1 MVNGCLKL
9 VSYYYLRE
17 LKMARVFISHSS
29 RDNESAEQIKN
40 WLKKQGFETPF
51 LDYDK
56 HAGIPPG
63 ADWEKTLY
71 REIEHSEAVIII
83 QTPNWLESKWC
94 FAEFTQARAL
104 GKSIFPI
111 IETPSGGTLISSDIQ
126 ALDLHTDR
134 EGGLEQLSRQLTQIA
149 LDAQGGFGWDSSRAP
164 YPGLLAFQEEDAAL
178 YFGRDNDIRRLIERL
193 DARRAQGGSKLIA
206 LLGASGSG
214 KSSLLRAGVIPRI
227 KRAASNWIVLPVMR
241 PQVRPVD
248 ELARCLAVALGED
261 SDWRKL
267 RNQLNGDN
275 LAQSLSDI
283 ATDLRMQ
290 ALANEAQILLPI
302 DQGEELFGAADLQQ
316 AKLFCEIL
324 NLALSDELPFMAI
337 ITIRSDYLGVLQSA
351 EHLTARFEEFSI
363 GPMPLARIAQIIEGP
378 ARVAGLC
385 IDEAFVHQAVQ
396 DAKTEDALPL
406 LAFALRELYDSASDD
421 NYLSLDEYNALGDKN
436 EDLTPLENSVRKAAD
451 NVLLEA
457 QPDESEQTAL
467 REAFVPA
474 MVRVN
479 EQGEYVRQP
488 ARWSE
493 LPNKSH
499 RLLEL
504 LAKAR
509 LLIISQDD
517 NERIVEVAHEA
528 LLRKWPRLRLWL
540 DDAREFLT
548 GKQQLSKELSDWQNA
563 KNPLKASALLTGL
576 KLNRARGWLAE
587 RPHQLSTEE
596 RAFVLA
602 SIETAE
608 ADELRKMR
616 SRRNITRVS
625 IAAALTMAGIA
636 ALAGWQWREATIA
649 QDVASKAQ
657 QHAEKQTIDARKA
670 KDEAVPWIIRATW
683 RSGAEYEPNVGYVD
697 GIREI
702 IKHADSIINLD
713 KVRFLAPFK
722 IFASGPHESK
732 FNWQS
737 KQFGHYNPEFIR
749 WASDHLIPGAKDPVF
764 RSATQSIYD
773 VHLKTLAH
781 AYCSSYQALHHDP
794 EALNTLKT
802 DYLERLSRGDTDDFF
817 FGEMFYQYSGAME
830 RLKPGLFGTYSHVA
844 APFWIRREVDGTADE
859 FIHGIRKVL
868 ETYDKAYSE
877 ECMRMER
884 PLRMVMTD
892 VLPGVWVMR
901 NEKHSDFAIFNDN
914 GGLTIK
920 RGAQMSE
927 HSWQILDAK
936 NMEIDGINVTYNMTY
951 FPGNFSELPMLEGE
965 QSAIRLHPEQQTSKN
980 GTGVDGLNVT
990 SVTSTIGNFS
1000 RTNYGQW
1007 QGPGLNKNLSQYI
1020 EMGRSSSNLYLYD
1033 EANNTNLKLNFYVG
1047 SMEISVS
1054 KGGGIPSYFGEVL
1067 QYSRPE

>member
-1 MVNGCLKL
+1 
-9 VSYYYLRE
+9 
-17 LKMARVFISHSS
+17 MARVFISHSS

-126 ALDLHTDR
+126 VLDLHTDR
-134 EGGLEQLSRQLTQIA
+134 EGGLEQLSHQLTQIA

-178 YFGRDNDIRRLIERL
+178 YFGRDDDIRRLIERL

-227 KRAASNWIVLPVMR
+227 KRAASNWVVLPVIR

-248 ELARCLAVALGED
+248 ELARCLAVALGKD

-267 RNQLNGDN
+267 RDQLNGNN

-290 ALANEAQILLPI
+290 AMANEAQILLPI

-324 NLALSDELPFMAI
+324 NLALSDELPFIAV

-378 ARVAGLC
+378 ARVAGLG
-385 IDEAFVHQAVQ
+385 IDEAFVHQAVH

-436 EDLTPLENSVRKAAD
+436 KELTPLENSVRKAAD

-457 QPDESEQTAL
+457 QPNEEELTAL

-488 ARWSE
+488 ARWDD

-509 LLIISQDD
+509 LLIVSQDD

-548 GKQQLSKELSDWQNA
+548 GKQQLAKELSDWQNA
-563 KNPLKASALLTGL
+563 QEPLKASALLAGL
-576 KLNRARGWLAE
+576 KLNRARGWLTE

-596 RAFVLA
+596 RAFVQA
-602 SIETAE
+602 SIETTE
-608 ADELRKMR
+608 ADELRKTR

-625 IAAALTMAGIA
+625 IAAALGMASIA
-636 ALAGWQWREATIA
+636 IFAVWQWR
-649 QDVASKAQ
+649 D
-657 QHAEKQTIDARKA
+657 AEKQTINARKA

-683 RSGAEYEPNVGYVD
+683 RSGAEYDPNEGYIEGV
-697 GIREI
+697 RTL

-713 KVRFLAPFK
+713 KIRFLAPFK
-722 IFASGPHESK
+722 IFSSGPHKSK
-732 FNWQS
+732 FNWSS

-749 WASDHLIPGAKDPVF
+749 WASDNLIPGADDPIF
-764 RSATQSIYD
+764 RAATQSIYD

-817 FGEMFYQYSGAME
+817 SGEMFDQYSSAM
-830 RLKPGLFGTYSHVA
+830 RVLKPGLFGLYSHVA

-859 FIHGIRKVL
+859 FIRGIRKVL
-868 ETYDKAYSE
+868 KTYDKAYSE
-877 ECMRMER
+877 ECMQMER
-884 PLRMVMTD
+884 PLSMVMTD
-892 VLPGVWVMR
+892 VLPGVWVIH
-901 NEKHSDFAIFNDN
+901 NGKHSYFAIFNDN
-914 GGLTIK
+914 GGLTIR

-927 HSWQILDAK
+927 HSWQVLDAK
-936 NMEIDGINVTYNMTY
+936 NMEIDGINVTYNMYY
-951 FPGNFSELPMLEGE
+951 FEGDFSELPMLEGK
-965 QSAIRLHPEQQTSKN
+965 QSVIRLHPEQQTSEYDE
-980 GTGVDGLNVT
+980 GVDSLNVT
-990 SVTSTIGNFS
+990 SVTSTKGNFS
-1000 RTNYGQW
+1000 RTHYGQW
-1007 QGPGLNKNLSQYI
+1007 LGPGLNTNTTQYI
-1020 EMGRSSSNLYLYD
+1020 EMGRSLSDLYLYD
-1033 EANNTNLKLNFYVG
+1033 KDNDTNLRLNFYD
-1047 SMEISVS
+1047 MKLIVS
-1054 KGGGIPSYFGEVL
+1054 KGDGMPSYFGEVL

>member
-1 MVNGCLKL
+1 
-9 VSYYYLRE
+9 
-17 LKMARVFISHSS
+17 MARVFISHSS
-29 RDNESAEQIKN
+29 RDNEPAEQIKN
-40 WLKKQGFETPF
+40 WLEKQGFETPF

-71 REIEHSEAVIII
+71 REIENSEAVIII

-104 GKSIFPI
+104 GKPIFPI
-111 IETPSGGTLISSDIQ
+111 IETPTGDTLISSDIQ
-126 ALDLHTDR
+126 ALDLRTDR
-134 EGGLEQLSRQLTQIA
+134 EGGLEQLTHQLTQIA

-178 YFGRDNDIRRLIERL
+178 YFGRDDDIRRLIERL

-214 KSSLLRAGVIPRI
+214 KSSLLRAGVIPRL
-227 KRAASNWIVLPVMR
+227 KRAARNWFVLPVMR

-248 ELARCLAVALGED
+248 ELARCLAVALGEG

-267 RNQLNGDN
+267 RDQLNADN
-275 LAQSLSDI
+275 LPQSLSDI
-283 ATDLRMQ
+283 ASDLRMQ

-302 DQGEELFGAADLQQ
+302 DQGEELFGAADPQQ
-316 AKLFCEIL
+316 AKRFCEIL
-324 NLALSDELPFMAI
+324 NLALSDELPFIAI

-378 ARVAGLC
+378 ARVAGLG
-385 IDEAFVHQAVQ
+385 IDDAFVHQAVQ

-457 QPDESEQTAL
+457 QPDEEELTAL

-488 ARWSE
+488 ACWSD

-517 NERIVEVAHEA
+517 TERMVDVAHEA

-548 GKQQLSKELSDWQNA
+548 GKQQLAKELSDWQNA
-563 KNPLKASALLTGL
+563 KEPVKTSALLTGL
-576 KLNRARGWLAE
+576 KLNRARGWLTE
-587 RPHQLSTEE
+587 RPHQLSAEE
-596 RAFVLA
+596 RAFVQ
-602 SIETAE
+602 SSVESAE

-636 ALAGWQWREATIA
+636 VFAGWQWGEANSKALIAEEAQTRAYIA

-657 QHAEKQTIDARKA
+657 EHAEQQTTNARKA

-683 RSGAEYEPNVGYVD
+683 RSGAEYRPNEGYVE
-697 GIREI
+697 GIRDL

-722 IFASGPHESK
+722 IFESGPHESK

-749 WASDHLIPGAKDPVF
+749 WASDNLIPGAEDPVF
-764 RSATQSIYD
+764 RAATQSIYD

-781 AYCSSYQALHHDP
+781 AYCRSYQALHNDP
-794 EALNTLKT
+794 QALQALKT
-802 DYLERLSRGDTDDFF
+802 EYLQRLSEKDTDNFF
-817 FGEMFYQYSGAME
+817 FEEKFYQYSGAME
-830 RLKPGLFGTYSHVA
+830 RLQPGLFSAYSHVA

-868 ETYDKAYSE
+868 DTYDKAYSK
-877 ECMRMER
+877 ECMQMNT
-884 PLRMVMTD
+884 PLSMVMTD

-901 NEKHSDFAIFNDN
+901 NERNNDFAIFNDN

-920 RGAQMSE
+920 RGAGTTE
-927 HSWQILDAK
+927 HRWQLLSSRE
-936 NMEIDGINVTYNMTY
+936 MEIDGINITYNMQHS
-951 FPGNFSELPMLEGE
+951 PGDFSELPMLDGM
-965 QSAIRLHPEQQTSKN
+965 QSAIRLHPEQKTSQY
-980 GTGVDGLNVT
+980 GTEVDGLNV
-990 SVTSTIGNFS
+990 SHIVSSIGNFS
-1000 RTNYGQW
+1000 RTEYGKW
-1007 QGPGLNKNLSQYI
+1007 QGPGLNGNQTKYK
-1020 EMGRSSSNLYLYD
+1020 EMGRISWALYLYD
-1033 EANNTNLKLNFYVG
+1033 DGSNTNLKLGVHNRYSEIIATKG
-1047 SMEISVS
+1047 SAEPRTIG
-1054 KGGGIPSYFGEVL
+1054 KVL
-1067 QYSRPE
+1067 KYYRPK